1 MNTYKRQMQIDIFKM
16 ILPIMLSSVLEMM
29 VGFVSMALIGNLGA
43 VAIGAMGLSTRV
55 RGLVWAVYKGI
66 GIGAQVVISQAVGAK
81 DKIRIRHVIE
91 QTIGSIVIIALV
103 FFLSMQLFP
112 SFWLSIFNAKDHLLE
127 TAIDVLRIVSLGFP
141 FLGVVIVIS
150 GSFQGTGDAF
160 TPMIINVFMNISN
173 AAIGIILVKGLF
185 GLPALGLMGAAYA
198 MFLAQAA
205 AAVLGI
211 FLLIRKKGLLSGIKI
226 HHFFRFTKPILSAI
240 YKTGIPSAVES
251 LFWNIS
257 SIFIIRSM
265 LTYGNDA
272 YASYQ
277 LGLQAESL
285 AYMPAAGFQ
294 IAATAYVGRFLGAED
309 PQKAKDYFRE
319 VLKWALLV
327 SLVGGGILIFLPKQ
341 ILGIMTN
348 DTTLIHNAV
357 IYLIFCGLAQAP
369 QNIAGVLGGALR
381 GAGHTK
387 LPMYAAGIGIY
398 GVRIPLALLSAFVF
412 HWPVYIIFLAIA
424 LDMIARLIL
433 NSILYFKA
441 KIYENPN
448 IV

>member
-1 MNTYKRQMQIDIFKM
+1 MHTYKRQMQIDIFKM

-55 RGLVWAVYKGI
+55 RGLVWAVYKGV

-81 DKIRIRHVIE
+81 DNIRVRHVIE
-91 QTIGSIVIIALV
+91 QTIGSIVIIA
-103 FFLSMQLFP
+103 FAFMLSMQVFP
-112 SFWLSIFNAKDHLLE
+112 SFWLGIFNAKDHLLE
-127 TAIDVLRIVSLGFP
+127 TAIKVLRIVSLGFP

-160 TPMIINVFMNISN
+160 TPMLINVFMNILN
-173 AAIGIILVKGLF
+173 AAIGIVLVKGLF

-198 MFLAQAA
+198 MFLAQALG
-205 AAVLGI
+205 AVLGI
-211 FLLIRKKGLLSGIKI
+211 VLLVRKKGLLSGIKI
-226 HHFFRFTKPILSAI
+226 HHFFTFKKTILSAI
-240 YKTGIPSAVES
+240 YKTGVPSAVES

-309 PQKAKDYFRE
+309 SQKAQDYFRE

-327 SLVGGGILIFLPKQ
+327 SLIGGGILIFLPKQ
-341 ILGIMTN
+341 ILGIMTK
-348 DTTLIHNAV
+348 DTALIHNAV
-357 IYLIFCGLAQAP
+357 IYLIFCGLAQVP